1 MLLKFSNSILFSLV
15 LFFTSTL
22 GFSQINSK
30 ASDAFEE
37 RDYQRAISILK
48 KDYFSGNEEVAYYI
62 GEAYRKTYDYAR
74 ATEWHMR
81 AISEGTQPGFYGY
94 CMTLIQ
100 MGEAEKC
107 LAYAKQKLL
116 LNPNS
121 KELPEI
127 IETSR
132 RHISPSRS
140 SDSLIVFDDKTL
152 DDLFPVMQ
160 RGNHKPENASSEV
173 APKYLISSIYS
184 DESPDPRLIKQNRT
198 SIPRFDEI
206 REMNGIGF
214 KYKKDKI
221 GVYTLRDQ
229 RDVNYLVYSDY
240 FEEYNHTAHYSDVES
255 FIIKTID
262 GKIEEIEGS
271 ELFKD
276 KRTVKFPAIS
286 ADGTVLIF
294 ASKDMK
300 GGYGGYDLYRM
311 IYRSP
316 FWSNPENLGPEINS
330 AGDEIYPFISFDNK
344 LYFSSNGNGG
354 YGDHDIFSMDLELI
368 GDESRF

>member
-62 GEAYRKTYDYAR
+62 GESYRKTYDYAR

-152 DDLFPVMQ
+152 GDLFPVMQ
-160 RGNHKPENASSEV
+160 RGNHKPENVSSESFFDDQEIIFNPFSKS
-173 APKYLISSIYS
+173 AENKILIGLKGNQFFSYDASKEKNVGS
-184 DESPDPRLIKQNRT
+184 DISPEIT
-198 SIPRFDEI
+198 SI
-206 REMNGIGF
+206 
-214 KYKKDKI
+214 K
-221 GVYTLRDQ
+221 
-229 RDVNYLVYSDY
+229 
-240 FEEYNHTAHYSDVES
+240 
-255 FIIKTID
+255 
-262 GKIEEIEGS
+262 
-271 ELFKD
+271 LF
-276 KRTVKFPAIS
+276 
-286 ADGTVLIF
+286 
-294 ASKDMK
+294 SKD
-300 GGYGGYDLYRM
+300 D
-311 IYRSP
+311 
-316 FWSNPENLGPEINS
+316 S
-330 AGDEIYPFISFDNK
+330 AITSMFLRE
-344 LYFSSNGNGG
+344 
-354 YGDHDIFSMDLELI
+354 DIVRL
-368 GDESRF
+368 